1 MQRYQAADSVIKA
14 LMDSLYKVN
23 PEVEFS
29 LRVFGHQH
37 SVPENNC
44 FDTRNEVMFSK
55 DNRTQ
60 MALRLADIKPYGV
73 TPIAYSLEQAA
84 KNDLVDEQHNAYSI
98 ILITDGGE
106 SCSGNICDVV
116 KTLISHKVYFKPY
129 IVSLVDYA
137 PLKTEYEC
145 LGDYLQVTGVKDIK
159 PAVGKIVDAF
169 RPMLTMTKEEYKQV
183 QSVLANPPSALKVS
197 IPPVVVPEP
206 EKKPEPKPEPKPQPV
221 VEKKPEPKPEP
232 VVIKKPEPKPEPI
245 VLPHTEM
252 DKLHSRRLAIGTSI
266 EDVPELKTVAVPN
279 IPHRDV
285 EVPLQKD
292 EMSAIKTAET
302 KTVNESTVS
311 PVAVKPVTVPN
322 IQHREVE
329 LPPLPKDEMTRVEMK
344 NGLNT
349 GEVKIAQTTL
359 NKVVVPNVPHRE
371 LELPPLQKDEMS
383 RLVASRYEEI
393 PLPVSASSLKQV
405 KIPKVPQHEPEPI
418 VKETIE
424 RVNYNGIN
432 TVTYSWTP
440 KEIKTVKVPKV
451 PQRELEM
458 DPLKKDTLVALKLM
472 KPAHMP
478 TLFVQDEGLKK
489 ARIPAVP
496 ERKVDVQP
504 EPVIAAAQPKPLPVQ
519 PKPVAQ
525 PKKPAAGEPTGKE
538 VKPIIKTEDAAE
550 TSLEIYFTN
559 GKGKYYSSTPEVVLT
574 NTETGQVAKKFHRTI
589 DANNNPDPVKKLA
602 PGTYSITV
610 SGKSN
615 LIAKNVVLENNKKT
629 RVDIVV
635 TNGSL
640 KFEYE
645 GNPTRPVKE
654 FLAVVNEPFS
664 EGGKVA
670 HQKCTEELEYE
681 PGNYHIKVN
690 TEPVSQ
696 FNADL
701 DFGSETVISIPEPG
715 YIQFT
720 NAAPMGKV
728 YLYCVLGDEF
738 IRWKS
743 MDIVG
748 NPAAQK
754 LMLKPGKYQAHYIQN
769 GGAPNAKETVET
781 FFVKSNITTELELK

>member
-206 EKKPEPKPEPKPQPV
+206 EKKPEPKPEPV

-245 VLPHTEM
+245 VLPHNEM
-252 DKLHSRRLAIGTSI
+252 SKLTSRRPAIGVSI
-266 EDVPELKTVAVPN
+266 ESWPEFKTVAVPN
-279 IPHRDV
+279 IPHREL

-292 EMSAIKTAET
+292 EIGAIKTAEI
-302 KTVNESTVS
+302 KTVNEPTISQ
-311 PVAVKPVTVPN
+311 VAVKPVTVPN
-322 IQHREVE
+322 VQHREVE

-359 NKVVVPNVPHRE
+359 NKVAVPNVPHRE

-424 RVNYNGIN
+424 RINYNGIN
-432 TVTYSWTP
+432 TVTYAWTP

-504 EPVIAAAQPKPLPVQ
+504 EPVIAATQPKPQPVQ

-589 DANNNPDPVKKLA
+589 DANNNPDPVKMA
-602 PGTYSITV
+602 PGTYSITIT
-610 SGKSN
+610 GKSN
-615 LIAKNVVLENNKKT
+615 LVVKNIVLENNKKKKVEIT
-629 RVDIVV
+629 I

-645 GNPTRPVKE
+645 GNPNRPVSE
-654 FLAVVNEPFS
+654 FQAIVNEPFS
-664 EGGKVA
+664 DGGKVV

-681 PGNYHIKVN
+681 PGNYHIKLN
-690 TEPVSQ
+690 YEPHFEKNV
-696 FNADL
+696 DL
-701 DFGSETVISIPEPG
+701 DFGVETVEYLPEPG
-715 YIQFT
+715 YVQFT
-720 NAAPMGKV
+720 NQSSLGRV
-728 YLYCVLGDEF
+728 YLYCVLGDQYV
-738 IRWKS
+738 RWRS
-743 MDIVG
+743 LDIVG

-754 LMLKPGKYQAHYIQN
+754 LMLQPGQYEVHYVKN
-769 GGAPNAKETVET
+769 GSQPNAKESKTP
-781 FFVKSNITTELELK
+781 FQVKSNNTTQIELQ